1 MKKNMGG
8 IDRTVRILVGLALIA
23 LSLTGTIGLW
33 GWIGVIPLA
42 TGLFASC
49 PLYSLIGVN
58 TCPLKNKE

>member
-33 GWIGVIPLA
+33 GWIGVVPLA

-58 TCPLKNKE
+58 TCPLRNKE